1 MGDSYSEPVT
11 NLIPGTHDKEI
22 SQVFKIID
30 KYTSDERIQEM
41 IHELD
46 TQICEAINNALTY
59 LAPKNKNFCRTRTYE
74 YRKAHVISMQNDC
87 AHAWFLAVFAEL
99 GLQMSTSME
108 QFILSLDKTK
118 TQGQEKQ
125 ASLEDLISL
134 IIFCSFSIFKFLI
147 LPSTASSILSLTYL
161 KKHKY

>member
-46 TQICEAINNALTY
+46 TQICETINNALTY

-118 TQGQEKQ
+118 TQSQEKQ
-125 ASLEDLISL
+125 AT
-134 IIFCSFSIFKFLI
+134 FVAKRKHAHGFSAKLKSEI
-147 LPSTASSILSLTYL
+147 LLQRSEGSTYKSNICL
-161 KKHKY
+161 